1 MKIIISPA
9 KTVSKKIES
18 LNNKENF
25 HKKTYEILE
34 RVPQVRLS
42 NELFKVFYMY
52 DGLCFKNITR
62 LRRFRVYRQ
71 SFIYSISLIWG
82 TKTL

>member
-25 HKKTYEILE
+25 SKKTYEILE

-42 NELFKVFYMY
+42 SELFKAFYMY
-52 DGLCFKNITR
+52 DG
-62 LRRFRVYRQ
+62 
-71 SFIYSISLIWG
+71 
-82 TKTL
+82 

>member
-18 LNNKENF
+18 LNNKESF

-42 NELFKVFYMY
+42 NELFKAFY
-52 DGLCFKNITR
+52 I
-62 LRRFRVYRQ
+62 
-71 SFIYSISLIWG
+71 
-82 TKTL
+82 